1 MPRHIEPDRP
11 QSSALLANLE
21 ETRREVVVPREY
33 VALVETVSRYFG
45 VRQALEKLLNEFFH
59 PLRNVKAVINQ
70 LRSLCGGMFHYF
82 ERTDGRAVSAALLND
97 LFCALYETELD
108 AEQLSNLVGTH
119 LQFIETMSRSRYAG
133 EYTAVMLIALE
144 RLTEV
149 QAADGR
155 SFLPFSGL
163 AKRLGGRLVDEEM
176 LGARFS
182 ALYAGTVRYGVGVF
196 AGTVSLG
203 DWCSSQPDGAPTQC
217 LDKVVRPL
225 DRAIADAG
233 AVLGRATPEEVLEL
247 PNLDDLLNLTMTG
260 ARQLASPIERIG
272 LYVYLAGIPELE
284 HRNMEILRALYYSID
299 LVCADGSDEHV
310 TRAVDLITGH
320 LIACESSHK
329 TLLYKCLEQLG
340 RGIAKRGGDPLVR
353 HFVERTIAT
362 GFEGPE
368 ISGVSEE
375 WETHV
380 NPHHLTCLR
389 TWLAI
394 IMSDPFRFVQLLSA
408 LVINIHFKG
417 VFVSDTDLFQRDVS
431 ALLNSDIADAFA
443 LIMQVVTYVPVF
455 FNEVG
460 SEGELRDVSTRIDQ
474 ITHRRDPVIH
484 YLRKQC
490 HAESNNRLVGFAAN
504 VYDYWVTGKPEGLE
518 PFLPESV
525 YAGLDTEA
533 EWFVGP
539 HAVTAKLA
547 RRGSG
552 LAELEERDFEE
563 VDAELAKLDVG
574 SRYDRERVLLLI
586 RLYRL
591 LKTKY
596 SNTPEG
602 IFETLE
608 HSPLVETETVRSFA
622 GACDGSDPLA
632 VVAAGNRVLEELRA
646 QIISSEVTEAFENIY
661 HKRHIAAGIPS
672 MYGTYRE
679 PKFDAMG
686 LLLRVMNFLK
696 PRLETCVADFNFRYM
711 TRESIAEAYGILYEM
726 LEGLK
731 IAGLRIQHL
740 STKLEILGRVIEHN
754 SLSAGQYL
762 NIFDFMSE
770 ALNDV
775 IETNYIALHNRNL
788 ERLPVTH
795 EGAGGGAEGDKT
807 AGRRSERF
815 LRSIIASTYAIQE
828 LDLFLRRIG
837 ESLRR
842 MTETLSNE
850 ACSVVLGYSP
860 TRLISFLHGSPR
872 EQEDQLVLGYKGYSL
887 KQLCS
892 LEMPVPP
899 GFVVSTELFDI
910 QGAFGYQDLER
921 DTRERITGALER
933 LEEISGLK
941 RGDPERPLVLSV
953 RSGSAFSM
961 PGMMD
966 TILNVGLTVPM
977 LEAMDDGGERAWG
990 AWDCYRRYLQ
1000 NVAMSCGADRDL
1012 FDEVMIRHKELRG
1025 VHIKLE
1031 FTAAQMKEMALEYRE
1046 IGERQGVRF
1055 VEDPVEQLMQ
1065 AIFLVLD
1072 SWDSEPAR
1080 LYRRQLGLADGWGTA
1095 VVVQRMVFG
1104 NMNRESGSGVVFTT
1118 NPRSSTTVIGLFGD
1132 FTRCSQGEDV
1142 VAGLVSPSPI
1152 SERQRTEYSPT
1163 VEGSLEAEFPEIFGR
1178 IRKIAF
1184 ELINEHGYE
1193 HQEMEFTFESGDA
1206 DGLYLLQTRPLRHT
1220 RTGDV
1225 KIFAHPEK
1233 LEEHLLGS
1241 GIGVSGGAMSGRVA
1255 FSEGDVE
1262 RLRGTHPDERV
1273 ILMRPDTVPEDIGVV
1288 LSVDGLL
1295 TARGGFTSHAAVTA
1309 KRLGKCCVVNC
1320 KGLTVDTAN
1329 NVARI
1334 GETPILAG
1342 DEISIDGYSGQVW
1355 AGEHEIAGARDPVRL
1370 I

>member
-21 ETRREVVVPREY
+21 ETRREVVVPPEY
-33 VALVETVSRYFG
+33 LALVETVSRYFG

-82 ERTDGRAVSAALLND
+82 ERSEDRAVSAALLND
-97 LFCALYETELD
+97 LFCALYETGAEGEL
-108 AEQLSNLVGTH
+108 QSNLVGTH
-119 LQFIETMSRSRYAG
+119 LQFIDTMSRSRYSD
-133 EYTAVMLIALE
+133 EYNAVMLHALE

-149 QAADGR
+149 QAADG
-155 SFLPFSGL
+155 SGFLPFSGL
-163 AKRLGGRLVDEEM
+163 AKRLGGRLIDEEM
-176 LGARFS
+176 LGARFG
-182 ALYAGTVRYGVGVF
+182 ALYAGTVRFGVGVF
-196 AGTVSLG
+196 AEKISLG
-203 DWCSSQPDGAPTQC
+203 DWCSNQPEGAPRQC
-217 LDKVVRPL
+217 RDKVVRPL
-225 DRAIADAG
+225 DRAISDAV

-247 PNLDDLLNLTMTG
+247 PNLDDLLNLTMAGSRSLT
-260 ARQLASPIERIG
+260 SPIERIG

-299 LVCADGSDEHV
+299 RVCADGSDEDV

-320 LIACESSHK
+320 LIDCESSHK
-329 TLLYKCLEQLG
+329 PLLYKCLEQLG
-340 RGIAKRGGDPLVR
+340 RGIAKRGGDPLVK

-394 IMSDPFRFVQLLSA
+394 IMSDPFRFEQLLSA

-431 ALLNSDIADAFA
+431 ALFNSDIADAFA
-443 LIMQVVTYVPVF
+443 LIMQVVTHVPVF

-490 HAESNNRLVGFAAN
+490 HAESNNRLVGFTAN
-504 VYDYWVTGKPEGLE
+504 VYDYWVTGEPEGLE
-518 PFLPESV
+518 PYLPESV
-525 YAGLDTEA
+525 YASLNPEA
-533 EWFVGP
+533 DWFTGP

-547 RRGSG
+547 RRGSR
-552 LAELEERDFEE
+552 LAELEVRNVDDL
-563 VDAELAKLDVG
+563 DAELAKLDVG
-574 SRYDRERVLLLI
+574 SREDRERVLLLV

-596 SNTPEG
+596 SNSPEG
-602 IFETLE
+602 IFSSLE
-608 HSPLVETETVRSFA
+608 HSPLVETATVNAFA
-622 GACDGSDPLA
+622 EACEQTDPLT
-632 VVAAGNRVLEELRA
+632 VVAAGNRVLEELKA
-646 QIISSEVTEAFENIY
+646 QIVSSEVTEAFENIY

-696 PRLETCVADFNFRYM
+696 PRLETCVAEFNYRYM
-711 TRESIAEAYGILYEM
+711 TRESIAEAYGILHEM

-740 STKLEILGRVIEHN
+740 STKLEILGRVIEHG

-775 IETNYIALHNRNL
+775 VETNYIALHNRNL

-795 EGAGGGAEGDKT
+795 EGAAGSGDKT
-807 AGRRSERF
+807 AGRRSEIF
-815 LRSIIASTYAIQE
+815 LRSIITSTYAIQE

-860 TRLISFLHGSPR
+860 TRLICFLHGSPR
-872 EQEDQLVLGYKGYSL
+872 EQEDQLALGYKGYSL
-887 KQLCS
+887 KRLCS
-892 LEMPVPP
+892 LGFPVPP
-899 GFVVSTELFDI
+899 GFVVSTELFEI
-910 QGAFGYQDLER
+910 QGALDYEDLDR
-921 DTRERITGALER
+921 DTRERIVGALDR
-933 LEEISGLK
+933 LEEVSGLT
-941 RGDPERPLVLSV
+941 RNDPDRPLVLSV

-966 TILNVGLTVPM
+966 TILNVGLNVPM
-977 LEAMDDGGERAWG
+977 LEAMDDGSERAWG

-1012 FDEVMIRHKELRG
+1012 FDDVMIRHKELHG
-1025 VHIKLE
+1025 VDIKLE
-1031 FTAAQMKEMALEYRE
+1031 FTAAQMKEMALEYRDV
-1046 IGERQGVRF
+1046 GERQGVRF
-1055 VEDPVEQLMQ
+1055 VDDPIEQLMQ

-1095 VVVQRMVFG
+1095 VVVQRMVYG

-1152 SERQRTEYSPT
+1152 SERQRKEYSPN
-1163 VEGSLEAEFPEIFGR
+1163 VEGSLETEFPEIYGR
-1178 IRKIAF
+1178 VRKIAF

-1193 HQEMEFTFESGDA
+1193 HQEMEFTFESGEA
-1206 DGLYLLQTRPLRHT
+1206 EGLYLLQTRPLRHT
-1220 RTGDV
+1220 RAGDL
-1225 KIFAHPEK
+1225 KIFAHPEQ

-1255 FSEGDVE
+1255 FSGGDVE
-1262 RLRGTHPDERV
+1262 RLRRNHPEEKV

-1329 NVARI
+1329 NLARI
-1334 GETPILAG
+1334 GDRPILAG
-1342 DEISIDGYSGQVW
+1342 DAISIDGYSGQVW

>member
-21 ETRREVVVPREY
+21 ETRREVVIPDEY
-33 VALVETVSRYFG
+33 LALVETVSKYFG
-45 VRQALEKLLNEFFH
+45 VRQALEKLLTEFFH
-59 PLRNVKAVINQ
+59 PLRNVKAVVNQ

-82 ERTDGRAVSAALLND
+82 ERADDRTNSANQLNR
-97 LFCALYETELD
+97 LYGALYETEL
-108 AEQLSNLVGTH
+108 ETGILSSLVGTH
-119 LQFIETMSRSRYAG
+119 LQYVETMSRSSHSDA
-133 EYTAVMLIALE
+133 YTTVMLEGLE
-144 RLTEV
+144 RLIEV
-149 QAADGR
+149 QVADGR
-155 SFLPFSGL
+155 CFLPYSGL
-163 AKRLGGRLVDEEM
+163 AKRLGGRLIDEEL

-196 AGTVSLG
+196 SDSIALG
-203 DWCSSQPDGAPTQC
+203 EWCSSQPAGAPRQG
-217 LDKVVRPL
+217 LVEVVRPL
-225 DRAIADAG
+225 DKAIAG
-233 AVLGRATPEEVLEL
+233 AVATLGRATPEEVLEL
-247 PNLDDLLNLTMTG
+247 PNLDDLLNLTLSG
-260 ARQLASPIERIG
+260 ARRLTSSIERIG

-299 LVCADGSDEHV
+299 TVCAEGSDEDV
-310 TRAVDLITGH
+310 DRAVDLITGH
-320 LIACESSHK
+320 LISCSSSHK

-340 RGIAKRGGDPLVR
+340 RGIAKRGGDQLVE

-394 IMSDPFRFVQLLSA
+394 IMSDPFRFEQLLSA

-443 LIMQVVTYVPVF
+443 LIMQVVTDVPVF

-474 ITHRRDPVIH
+474 ITHRRDPVVH

-504 VYDYWVTGKPEGLE
+504 VFKWWETGETEGLE
-518 PFLPESV
+518 PYLPDGVLAS
-525 YAGLDTEA
+525 LDPEA
-533 EWFVGP
+533 DWFVGP
-539 HAVTAKLA
+539 HVVTAKLA
-547 RRGSG
+547 RRGHD
-552 LAELEERDFEE
+552 LASLEKRDVDELDR
-563 VDAELAKLDVG
+563 ELAQLDVG
-574 SRYDRERVLLLI
+574 SRADRERVLLLV
-586 RLYRL
+586 RLFRL

-596 SNTPEG
+596 SNSPER
-602 IFETLE
+602 IFEALE
-608 HSPLVETETVRSFA
+608 HSPLVETETVIAFA
-622 GACDGSDPLA
+622 RACEGINPLA
-632 VVAAGNRVLEELRA
+632 VVSAGNRVLSELKA
-646 QIISSEVTEAFENIY
+646 QIVSSEITEAFENIF

-679 PKFDAMG
+679 PKFDALG

-696 PRLETCVADFNFRYM
+696 PKLEQCVADFNYRYI
-711 TRESIAEAYGILYEM
+711 TREAIAEAHEILREM

-740 STKLEILGRVIEHN
+740 STKLEILGRVIEHG

-770 ALNDV
+770 ALSDV

-795 EGAGGGAEGDKT
+795 EGAAGKGDRT

-842 MTETLSNE
+842 MTETLSKE

-860 TRLISFLHGSPR
+860 NRLICFLHGGSDD
-872 EQEDQLVLGYKGYSL
+872 EDDQLALGYKGYSL
-887 KQLCS
+887 KRLCT
-892 LEMPVPP
+892 LGLPVPP

-910 QGAFGYQDLER
+910 QGALGYQDLRR
-921 DTRERITGALER
+921 DTRERVIEALDR
-933 LEEISGLK
+933 LEEISGHE
-941 RGDPERPLVLSV
+941 RGNPERPLVLSV

-966 TILNVGLTVPM
+966 TILNVGLNVSL

-1012 FDEVMIRHKELRG
+1012 FDDVMIRHKELRG
-1025 VHIKLE
+1025 VDFKLD
-1031 FTAAQMKEMALEYRE
+1031 FTAEQMKEMALEYRDV
-1046 IGERQGVRF
+1046 GERQGVK
-1055 VEDPVEQLMQ
+1055 VLDDPADQLMQ

-1072 SWDSEPAR
+1072 SWDSKSAR

-1095 VVVQRMVFG
+1095 VIVQRMVFG
-1104 NMNRESGSGVVFTT
+1104 NMNRESGSGVAFTT

-1152 SERQRTEYSPT
+1152 SERQRKEYSPN
-1163 VEGSLEAEFPEIFGR
+1163 VEGSLETEFPEIYGA
-1178 IRKIAF
+1178 IRRYAF

-1193 HQEMEFTFESGDA
+1193 HQEIEFTFDSGDA
-1206 DGLYLLQTRPLRHT
+1206 DGLFLLQTRPLRHT
-1220 RTGDV
+1220 RTDDI
-1225 KIFAHPEK
+1225 KIFASPET

-1255 FSEGDVE
+1255 FSESDVE
-1262 RLRGTHPDERV
+1262 RLRSAHPDDRV
-1273 ILMRPDTVPEDIGVV
+1273 ILLRPDTVPEDIGVV

-1320 KGLTVDTAN
+1320 KGLSVDTAN
-1329 NVARI
+1329 NVASIR
-1334 GETPILAG
+1334 EQPILAG
-1342 DEISIDGYSGQVW
+1342 DLISIDGYSGQVW
-1355 AGEHEIAGARDPVRL
+1355 VGEHEIAGNRGPVQL

>member
-1 MPRHIEPDRP
+1 MPRQIEPDRP

-21 ETRREVVVPREY
+21 ETRREVVIPDEY
-33 VALVETVSRYFG
+33 LALLGTVERFFG
-45 VRQALEKLLNEFFH
+45 VRQALEKLLTEFFH
-59 PLRNVKAVINQ
+59 PLRNVKAVADQ

-82 ERTDGRAVSAALLND
+82 ERSDDRVASARLLDNLFRDLYAGGLDGDR
-97 LFCALYETELD
+97 
-108 AEQLSNLVGTH
+108 LSELVGAH
-119 LQFIETMSRSRYAG
+119 LQFIETMSRSRYSA
-133 EYTAVMLIALE
+133 EYEPVMMQGLEELIG
-144 RLTEV
+144 V
-149 QAADGR
+149 QGGNGR
-155 SFLPFSGL
+155 CFLPYSGL
-163 AKRLGGRLVDEEM
+163 AKRLGARLVNQEM

-182 ALYAGTVRYGVGVF
+182 ALYAGAVRYGVAVF
-196 AGTVSLG
+196 ADTVALDS
-203 DWCSSQPDGAPTQC
+203 WCDAQPSGAPREC
-217 LDKVVRPL
+217 RSKVVLPL
-225 DRAIADAG
+225 EKAIAETR
-233 AVLGRATPEEVLEL
+233 AVLGRATPAEVLEL
-247 PNLDDLLNLTMTG
+247 PNLDDLLNMTMAG
-260 ARQLASPIERIG
+260 SRRLASPIERIG
-272 LYVYLAGIPELE
+272 LYVHLAGIPELE

-299 LVCADGSDEHV
+299 TVCADGSNDDV
-310 TRAVDLITGH
+310 MRAVDLITGH
-320 LIACESSHK
+320 LINCSPSHK
-329 TLLYKCLEQLG
+329 PLLYKCLEQLG

-389 TWLAI
+389 AWLAI
-394 IMSDPFRFVQLLSA
+394 IMADPFRFEQLLSA

-417 VFVSDTDLFQRDVS
+417 VFVSDTDLFQRDIS
-431 ALLNSDIADAFA
+431 ALLNSDIADAFS
-443 LIMQVVTYVPVF
+443 LIMQVVTHVPVF

-504 VYDYWVTGKPEGLE
+504 VYQWWVTADSAGLE
-518 PFLPESV
+518 PYLPASV
-525 YAGLDTEA
+525 FARLNREA
-533 EWFVGP
+533 DWFSGP
-539 HAVTAKLA
+539 HRVTAELGRLGYDLEKLESRDVA
-547 RRGSG
+547 D
-552 LAELEERDFEE
+552 LEQLF
-563 VDAELAKLDVG
+563 ASLDVG
-574 SRYDRERVLLLI
+574 TVADRERVLLLI

-596 SNTPEG
+596 SNSPDG
-602 IFETLE
+602 IFGSLE
-608 HSPLVETETVRSFA
+608 HSPLVATSTVAVFA
-622 GACDGSDPLA
+622 EACEGDDPLA
-632 VVAAGNRVLEELRA
+632 VVAAGNRVLAELKA
-646 QIISSEVTEAFENIY
+646 QIVSAEVTEAFENIY

-686 LLLRVMNFLK
+686 LLLRLMNFLK
-696 PRLETCVADFNFRYM
+696 PRLEACVAEFNYRYI
-711 TRESIAEAYGILYEM
+711 TRESIAEAYEILKEM

-731 IAGLRIQHL
+731 IAGLRVQHL
-740 STKLEILGRVIEHN
+740 SSKLEILGRVIDHGG
-754 SLSAGQYL
+754 LSAGQYL

-775 IETNYIALHNRNL
+775 VETNYIALHNRNL

-795 EGAGGGAEGDKT
+795 EGAEGSAERT

-837 ESLRR
+837 DSLRR
-842 MTETLSNE
+842 MTETLSDD
-850 ACSVVLGYSP
+850 ACRIVLGYNP
-860 TRLISFLHGSPR
+860 ARLICFLHDDAD
-872 EQEDQLVLGYKGYSL
+872 EHEDQLALGYKGYSL
-887 KQLCS
+887 KKLC
-892 LEMPVPP
+892 EIGMPVPE

-910 QGAFGYQDLER
+910 QGALDYEDLAR
-921 DTRERITGALER
+921 DTRERITAALDRLER
-933 LEEISGLK
+933 ETGLA
-941 RGDPERPLVLSV
+941 RNDPERPLVLSV

-966 TILNVGLTVPM
+966 TILNVGLNIPL

-1012 FDEVMIRHKELRG
+1012 FDEVMIRHKEQHG
-1025 VHIKLE
+1025 VDFKLE
-1031 FTAAQMKEMALEYRE
+1031 FTAEQMKQMALEYRE
-1046 IGERQGVRF
+1046 VGERQGVTF
-1055 VEDPVEQLMQ
+1055 LDDPDEQLLQ

-1095 VVVQRMVFG
+1095 VIVQRMVFG
-1104 NMNRESGSGVVFTT
+1104 NMNRESGSGVAFTT

-1132 FTRCSQGEDV
+1132 YTRCSQGEDV
-1142 VAGLVSPSPI
+1142 VAGLVSPLPI
-1152 SERQRTEYSPT
+1152 SERQRKEYSPN
-1163 VEGSLEAEFPEIFGR
+1163 VVGSLETEFPEIYGA

-1193 HQEMEFTFESGDA
+1193 HQELEFTFDSGSA
-1206 DGLYLLQTRPLRHT
+1206 EGLSLLQTRPLRHT
-1220 RTGDV
+1220 RTDDI
-1225 KIFAHPEK
+1225 KIFAHPER
-1233 LEEHLLGS
+1233 LSEYLLGS
-1241 GIGVSGGAMSGRVA
+1241 GIGVSGGAMSGRAA
-1255 FSEGDVE
+1255 FSGADVD
-1262 RLRGTHPDERV
+1262 RLRATHPEDAV
-1273 ILMRPDTVPEDIGVV
+1273 ILLRPDTVPEDIGVV

-1320 KGLTVDTAN
+1320 KGLSVDTAN

-1355 AGEHEIAGARDPVRL
+1355 RGAHPIAGARDPVSL

>member
-1 MPRHIEPDRP
+1 MPQHIEPDHP

-21 ETRREVVVPREY
+21 ETRREVVVPDEY
-33 VALVETVSRYFG
+33 LALVETVSRFFG

-82 ERTDGRAVSAALLND
+82 ERTEGRAESAALLND
-97 LFCALYETELD
+97 LFCVLYKIELNL
-108 AEQLSNLVGTH
+108 ELLSNLVGTH
-119 LQFIETMSRSRYAG
+119 LQFIETLSRSRYSDEYAG
-133 EYTAVMLIALE
+133 VMLHALE
-144 RLTEV
+144 QLTEV
-149 QAADGR
+149 QAAHGS
-155 SFLPFSGL
+155 SFLPYSGL
-163 AKRLGGRLVDEEM
+163 SKRLGSRLVDEEL
-176 LGARFS
+176 LGARFG
-182 ALYAGTVRYGVGVF
+182 ALYAGTVRYGVGIF
-196 AGTVSLG
+196 ANNVSLG
-203 DWCSSQPDGAPTQC
+203 DWCAGQPAGSSRQC
-217 LDKVVRPL
+217 RDRVVKPL
-225 DRAIADAG
+225 ERAIAEAG
-233 AVLGRATPEEVLEL
+233 ATLGRVTPEEVLEL
-247 PNLDDLLNLTMTG
+247 PNLDDLLNLTMAGSRKLT
-260 ARQLASPIERIG
+260 SPIERIG
-272 LYVYLAGIPELE
+272 LYVYLAGISELE

-299 LVCADGSDEHV
+299 TVCADGSDEDV

-320 LIACESSHK
+320 LTSCESSHK
-329 TLLYKCLEQLG
+329 NLLYKCLEQLG
-340 RGIAKRGGDPLVR
+340 RGIAKRGGDPLAK

-368 ISGVSEE
+368 VSGVSEE

-394 IMSDPFRFVQLLSA
+394 IMSDPFRFEQLLSA

-417 VFVSDTDLFQRDVS
+417 VFVADTDLFQRDIS

-443 LIMQVVTYVPVF
+443 LIMQVVTHVPVF

-460 SEGELRDVSTRIDQ
+460 SEGQLRDVSTRIDQ

-518 PFLPESV
+518 PYLPESV
-525 YAGLDTEA
+525 YAALDPEA

-539 HAVTAKLA
+539 HTVTAKLA
-547 RRGSG
+547 RRGSR
-552 LAELEERDFEE
+552 LAELEHRDVE
-563 VDAELAKLDVG
+563 DLDGELAKLDVG
-574 SRYDRERVLLLI
+574 SRADRERVLLLI

-596 SNTPEG
+596 SNSPEG
-602 IFETLE
+602 IFESLE
-608 HSPLVETETVRSFA
+608 HSPLVETKTVEAFA
-622 GACDGSDPLA
+622 EAFEGSDPLA

-646 QIISSEVTEAFENIY
+646 QITSSEVTEAYENIY

-686 LLLRVMNFLK
+686 LLLRVMNALK
-696 PRLETCVADFNFRYM
+696 PQLEKCVADFNYRYM
-711 TRESIAEAYGILYEM
+711 TRESIAEAYGILLEM

-740 STKLEILGRVIEHN
+740 STKLEILGSVIMHGN
-754 SLSAGQYL
+754 LSAGQYL

-775 IETNYIALHNRNL
+775 VETNYIALHNRNL

-795 EGAGGGAEGDKT
+795 EGAAGPEDLI

-815 LRSIIASTYAIQE
+815 LRSVITSTFAIQE

-842 MTETLSNE
+842 MTETLSDE

-860 TRLISFLHGSPR
+860 TRLISFLHGPLG
-872 EQEDQLVLGYKGYSL
+872 EQEDQLALGYKGYSL
-887 KQLCS
+887 KRLCM
-892 LEMPVPP
+892 LGLPVPS

-910 QGAFGYQDLER
+910 QGALDYQDLER
-921 DTRERITGALER
+921 DTKERVAGALGR
-933 LEEISGLK
+933 LEEITGLV
-941 RGDPERPLVLSV
+941 RNDPRKPLVLSV

-966 TILNVGLTVPM
+966 TILNVGLNIPL
-977 LEAMDDGGERAWG
+977 LEAMDDGSERAWG

-1000 NVAMSCGADRDL
+1000 NVAMSCGADRDI
-1012 FDEVMIRHKELRG
+1012 FDEVMIRYKENYR
-1025 VHIKLE
+1025 VDVKLQ

-1046 IGERQGVRF
+1046 VGERQGVKF
-1055 VEDPVEQLMQ
+1055 IDDPIEQLMQ
-1065 AIFLVLD
+1065 AILLVLD

-1095 VVVQRMVFG
+1095 VIVQRMVFG

-1152 SERQRTEYSPT
+1152 SERQRKEYSPN
-1163 VEGSLEAEFPEIFGR
+1163 VEGSLEIEFPEIYTA

-1193 HQEMEFTFESGDA
+1193 HQEIEFTFESGET
-1206 DGLYLLQTRPLRHT
+1206 DGLFLLQTRPVRHT
-1220 RTGDV
+1220 RTGDL

-1233 LEEHLLGS
+1233 LERHLLGS

-1255 FSEGDVE
+1255 FSETDVE
-1262 RLRGTHPDERV
+1262 RLRVSYPEERV
-1273 ILMRPDTVPEDIGVV
+1273 ILIRPDTVPEDIGVV

-1295 TARGGFTSHAAVTA
+1295 TARGGFTSHASVTA

-1329 NVARI
+1329 NLAKI
-1334 GETPILAG
+1334 GEKPILAG
-1342 DEISIDGYSGQVW
+1342 DPLSIDGYSGQVW

-1370 I
+1370 F